1 MRVSALRRQSTV
13 CLPVVLYVSTLIL
26 SVKTTF
32 LAAGHNKDLLFV
44 MSKRKTNGSIRIRW
58 VDWLYFVHFA
68 HSETTDGL
76 TNLFQTFDQPSQS
89 KNVSYWGFLEYHISD
104 SNTKLLPIE

>member
-13 CLPVVLYVSTLIL
+13 CLTVVLYVSRLIL

-44 MSKRKTNGSIRIRW
+44 MSKRKTNVPLGL
-58 VDWLYFVHFA
+58 DGWLYFVHFA

-76 TNLFQTFDQPSQS
+76 TNLLQTFDQPSES
-89 KNVSYWGFLEYHISD
+89 KNVSYWGFLEYYISD
-104 SNTKLLPIE
+104 SNTKLF